1 MESAVKFLLSLGLL
15 CLMLPCSLWADTIY
29 TYTGNTD
36 GLCEGVYYCNG
47 TRQLSM
53 SITFDVPL
61 AGDQL
66 DNLPLGPVP
75 VSSFSITDGTGL
87 YITQANAVDVNRP
100 VAFDISTTSTGA
112 IFFWSIVVQA
122 YELFPPTLGYLQFI
136 SQNPFPDEFGLTY
149 DESTVWCSIC
159 GVGDGVQDGYN
170 SAQVGIDVMVNP
182 GVWSSSSSTLTL
194 ESSSSTPAPE
204 PSTLLLLGGLLSIL
218 VLWAVPKD
226 VRPLMPSRSRRN

>member
-1 MESAVKFLLSLGLL
+1 MESTIKLLLSLGLL
-15 CLMLPCSLWADTIY
+15 CLMLPYSLWADTIY
-29 TYTGNTD
+29 TYTGNPYTV
-36 GLCEGVYYCNG
+36 CQVVYYCSG
-47 TRQLSM
+47 TLPAL

-61 AGDQL
+61 AGAEL
-66 DNLPLGPVP
+66 DNLPLGPIP

-182 GVWSSSSSTLTL
+182 GVWSSSSSTPTL
-194 ESSSSTPAPE
+194 ESSTSTPVPGE
-204 PSTLLLLGGLLSIL
+204 PS
-218 VLWAVPKD
+218 VD
-226 VRPLMPSRSRRN
+226 VRETAARSW

>member
-1 MESAVKFLLSLGLL
+1 MESTVKFLFSLRLL
-15 CLMLPCSLWADTIY
+15 CLMLPCSVWADTIY
-29 TYTGNTD
+29 TYTGNTY
-36 GLCEGVYYCNG
+36 GLCEGVYYCND
-47 TRQLSM
+47 TSPALSM

-87 YITQANAVDVNRP
+87 YITQANAVDVTQP
-100 VAFDISTTSTGA
+100 VAFYISTTPTGA

-170 SAQVGIDVMVNP
+170 SAQVGIGVMVNP
-182 GVWSSSSSTLTL
+182 GVWSSSSSTPTL
-194 ESSSSTPAPE
+194 ESSTSTPIPE
-204 PSTLLLLGGLLSIL
+204 PSNLLLLGGLLGVL
-218 VLWAVPKD
+218 VLWAGGSQG
-226 VRPLMPSRSRRN
+226 RQSSRR